1 MRRTTI
7 RLAILAAVSVGLV
20 LVLTAASHTPAS
32 PARWPGDVVRV
43 ADTSGWDATVRR
55 AIEQWNAANVGVRFE
70 LVSPGDDADVH
81 VVADRARL
89 KRYCD
94 SRGCDAFAS
103 TVGPSDDHRTDVVLD
118 RPAGYERTSPTAGDV
133 RLVVHELGH
142 TLGLRHDHTEPC
154 AVMQPDVALVG
165 CGERGGS
172 TGNEGPEV
180 CGPFITDV
188 RKASALYGGF
198 GVPREYC
205 VSPLS
210 R

>member
-1 MRRTTI
+1 MARPLLRFAL
-7 RLAILAAVSVGLV
+7 LAVLAVALV
-20 LVLTAASHTPAS
+20 LGLTATSHHSTS
-32 PARWPGDVVRV
+32 PARWPGDVVLI
-43 ADTSGWDATVRR
+43 ADRSGWDATVRR
-55 AIEQWNAANVGVRFE
+55 AIEQWNSANVGVRFQ
-70 LVSPGDDADVH
+70 LVGSAVPADVH

-89 KRYCD
+89 NRYCK

-103 TVGPSDDHRTDVVLD
+103 TVGPSSTRRTDVVLD
-118 RPAGYERTSPTAGDV
+118 EPAGYESQAPTASDV

-142 TLGLRHDHTEPC
+142 ALGLQHDRSEPC
-154 AVMQPDVALVG
+154 AVMQPDVALAG
-165 CGERGGS
+165 CGAKGGYS
-172 TGNEGPEV
+172 GEGPPV

-188 RKASALYGGF
+188 RKASALYGGL